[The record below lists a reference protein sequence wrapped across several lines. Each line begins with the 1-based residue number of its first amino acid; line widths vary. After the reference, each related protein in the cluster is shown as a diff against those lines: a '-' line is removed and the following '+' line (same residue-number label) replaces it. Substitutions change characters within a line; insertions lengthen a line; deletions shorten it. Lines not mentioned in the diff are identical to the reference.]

1 MDVLTLT
8 WVQVK
13 YKCLPRAKT
22 LFNKFKDGDPGLP
35 AWEPAGEEE
44 EGEGEPQGE
53 EEEKEGEEP
62 EGGEEEEEVGNKGA
76 EQQEAEPRKEA
87 EEGGRGGG

>member
-1 MDVLTLT
+1 MLTCGCLDPDVGAGK
-8 WVQVK
+8 VQV
-13 YKCLPRAKT
+13 LLRAKT

-35 AWEPAGEEE
+35 TWEEPEGKEEE
-44 EGEGEPQGE
+44 EPQGE
-53 EEEKEGEEP
+53 EEEEEAGNEG
-62 EGGEEEEEVGNKGA
+62 V